1 MKALRAQIG
10 WLAVGQSAVRIAQ
23 VVSVMVLIRLMPI
36 DQWNVLALA
45 LSVYLVGVTI
55 GSLNLEHS
63 VLAFLPRLEEHQY
76 RTFLSQTRQFLLITG
91 GLTASLVVGAEL
103 VFHFLSS
110 FVPAAL
116 LALAIF
122 LEIPAVIG
130 GATKIARGEHR
141 AAAMWDLA
149 SAAAFLAA
157 TFVPAFVQRSATAVV
172 WGLVAYGALR
182 FVAFAVVVSRTEGDP
197 TGPAIDNL
205 AKRQVAFC
213 APLGLSLALG
223 SLSRAVDKWIVAWH
237 TPDAVGAYVI
247 AAQELPLLAV
257 LPYAGG
263 AAVTAALVRHLS
275 RNDKSGALEIW
286 RAQAA
291 VLCFPV
297 VALSVAVA
305 TAAPEVFTLLV
316 PATSPGAATSFAVFS
331 LIGIHRVT
339 EYGVVLRAAN
349 TNTHIVESA
358 AVVLAG
364 CVVFGIVGAQLGG
377 LVGVSVGTAC
387 AFGVGWLSI
396 LRRISQVFGAPVR
409 EVFPWREWFRAI
421 NVSVTAFAGALLAAS
436 VVNGNVAR
444 LVMKLVVFATIVR
457 IFVPLKQERK
467 SRLAAA

>member
-10 WLAVGQSAVRIAQ
+10 WLAFGQSAVRIAQ
-23 VVSVMVLIRLMPI
+23 VVSAVLLVRLMPT
-36 DQWNVLALA
+36 DEWNVLALA

-103 VFHFLSS
+103 VFHFLAS

-130 GATKIARGEHR
+130 SATKIARGEHR
-141 AAAMWDLA
+141 AAATWDLA
-149 SAAAFLAA
+149 SAVAFLAA
-157 TFVPAFVQRSATAVV
+157 TFLPALVHRSAIAVV

-182 FVAFAVVVSRTEGDP
+182 FVAFAVVVNRTEGEP

-237 TPDAVGAYVI
+237 APDAVGAYAI

-286 RAQAA
+286 RAQAE
-291 VLCFPV
+291 VLCLPV

-305 TAAPEVFTLLV
+305 TVGPEVFTLLV
-316 PATSPGAATSFAVFS
+316 PTTTSGAATSFAE
-331 LIGIHRVT
+331 IG
-339 EYGVVLRAAN
+339 RA
-349 TNTHIVESA
+349 HV
-358 AVVLAG
+358 
-364 CVVFGIVGAQLGG
+364 
-377 LVGVSVGTAC
+377 
-387 AFGVGWLSI
+387 
-396 LRRISQVFGAPVR
+396 
-409 EVFPWREWFRAI
+409 
-421 NVSVTAFAGALLAAS
+421 
-436 VVNGNVAR
+436 
-444 LVMKLVVFATIVR
+444 
-457 IFVPLKQERK
+457 
-467 SRLAAA
+467 